1 MRKSCF
7 SKEGAIMRREYYLHK
22 RKNGIYYVEFIDKVS
37 GSKLSA
43 RSTGETEKLKAQV
56 KAELWK
62 ISGIPT
68 GRLKKPRPIEE
79 AAGIES
85 CIKLIRRSE
94 LNSDD
99 ALRIVSTL
107 KSMGL
112 IDIAAVKN
120 TGRGAVPFIQFLE
133 TFWDY
138 DKSEYIRDR
147 LSHGYRFSRSY
158 ARGCQN
164 RLKAELMPFF
174 GDKKLNCVTTDDLKK
189 LSYQLADRGLS
200 TSTINQV
207 LLVACTP
214 LKWAFT
220 EKIIPSNPVIG
231 LTKFS
236 ITNKERGILTEAE
249 AKAVFSVEWK
259 DKRAFVAS
267 LVAATTGARQG
278 ECLALRR
285 SDIKEDTLNIIY
297 NYSTLDGLK
306 CPKNGHK
313 RVVPLLP
320 VVRAAILDLLNDNPH
335 VDKDK
340 PDPAY
345 DPFIFYSLQPDKPC
359 DQKYILNGF
368 KEAMDTVNAEYE
380 KAAKKANLEKPEIF
394 IDYKSRNII
403 FHSWRHWFCSKLTE
417 KIEGE
422 KVAKVSGHLSES
434 VFKKYADHIETKN
447 IQEVGNA
454 AAQAFGNVLQ
464 FRKAG

>member
-1 MRKSCF
+1 MRIF
-7 SKEGAIMRREYYLHK
+7 PEGAFMRRDYYLHK
-22 RKNGIYYVEFIDKVS
+22 RKNGIFYVEFVNPENGEKM
-37 GSKLSA
+37 SA
-43 RSTGETEKLKAQV
+43 RSTGETDKIKATI

-62 ISGIPT
+62 VNGLPT
-68 GRLKKPRPIEE
+68 GRLKKPRPIVE

-85 CIKLIRRSE
+85 IIKTIRKSE

-99 ALRIVSTL
+99 ALRVVSTL

-120 TGRGAVPFIQFLE
+120 TGRGAVSFVQFLSD
-133 TFWDY
+133 FWDF

-147 LSHGYRFSRSY
+147 LAHGYRFSRRY
-158 ARGCQN
+158 ARECQN
-164 RLKAELMPFF
+164 RLKAELVPFF

-189 LSYQLADRGLS
+189 LSNQLADRGLS

-207 LLVACTP
+207 VLICCTP
-214 LKWAFT
+214 LKWAFN
-220 EKIIPSNPVIG
+220 EKIIPANPAVG

-236 ITNKERGILTEAE
+236 ITNKERGILTESE
-249 AKAVFSVEWK
+249 AAAVFAVEWK

-278 ECLALRR
+278 ECLGLRR
-285 SDIKEDTLNIIY
+285 SDIGTDTINIAHS
-297 NYSTLDGLK
+297 YSPLDGLK

-320 VVRAAILDLLNDNPH
+320 EVRAALQDLLKDNPH
-335 VDKDK
+335 DTD
-340 PDPAY
+340 
-345 DPFIFYSLQPDKPC
+345 DPFIFFSLQANRPVDPKV
-359 DQKYILNGF
+359 ILGGL
-368 KEAMDTVNAEYE
+368 KEALQKIEVDT
-380 KAAKKANLEKPEIF
+380 
-394 IDYKSRNII
+394 SRNVT
-403 FHSWRHWFCSKLTE
+403 FHSWRHWFCSKITE

-422 KVAKVSGHLSES
+422 KVAKVSGHLSEA

-447 IQEVGNA
+447 IQDVGNA
-454 AAQAFGNVLQ
+454 AAQAFGNILQ